1 MNHPCRLSRRR
12 LLTGSALAGLVLAL
26 ASSATVLAAPPPVKP
41 GSPPPDFTLTS
52 AAGARVSLADFKGRT
67 VVLEWTNHACPF
79 VQKHYSS
86 NNIQNLQ
93 RDAKSAGVVWL
104 SIISS
109 APGEQGAVSA
119 EEANRLTASR
129 NAAPAQVLFDPDGK
143 VGRAYGA
150 RATPHMY
157 VIAPDGRLAYMGAI
171 DDRPGTDVA
180 EIAGARNHVRE
191 ALAELASG
199 KPVSTPQTRAY
210 GCAIK
215 YAT

>member
-1 MNHPCRLSRRR
+1 MGRSFRPSRRR
-12 LLTGSALAGLVLAL
+12 LLAGSALAGLAFAL
-26 ASSATVLAAPPPVKP
+26 ASGAPARAVPPPVKP
-41 GSPPPDFTLTS
+41 GNPPPAFTLMS
-52 AAGARVSLADFKGRT
+52 AAGGKVSLADFTGKT

-86 NNIQNLQ
+86 GNMQNLQ
-93 RDAKSAGVVWL
+93 RDAARAGVVWL

-119 EEANRLTASR
+119 EEASRLTASR

-150 RATPHMY
+150 RTTPHMY

-191 ALAELASG
+191 ALAELAAG

-215 YAT
+215 YAA